1 MEETR
6 KVITMKELEEIMAS
20 RTDKFDA
27 SSVDAYGFS
36 VDMLCTGIHFDKS
49 MDNDNEYVCMILLNE
64 PAEVQI
70 DPSYIEE
77 IYLDEDGTITIEFN
91 IALPDLEIKYR
102 N

>member
-6 KVITMKELEEIMAS
+6 KVITMKELEKIMAS
-20 RTDKFDA
+20 RTGKFDA

-49 MDNDNEYVCMILLNE
+49 MDDNEYVCMILINE
-64 PAEVQI
+64 PTEVQI

-91 IALPDLEIKYR
+91 IALPNLEIKYR
-102 N
+102 D